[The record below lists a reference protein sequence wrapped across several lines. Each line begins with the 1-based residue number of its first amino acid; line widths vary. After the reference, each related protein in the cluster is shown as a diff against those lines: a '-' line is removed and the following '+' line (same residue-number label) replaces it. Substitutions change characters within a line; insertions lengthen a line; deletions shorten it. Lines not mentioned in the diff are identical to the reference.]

1 MLVCGIGA
9 SVEVRAEEGER
20 SMASVV
26 GDCVDDLVPD
36 LERRF
41 IEIEIEEKEKE
52 VQMVERREWSPW
64 SLPLY

>member
-9 SVEVRAEEGER
+9 SVEVRVEEGER

-41 IEIEIEEKEKE
+41 IEIEIEEKE

-64 SLPLY
+64 SPPLY